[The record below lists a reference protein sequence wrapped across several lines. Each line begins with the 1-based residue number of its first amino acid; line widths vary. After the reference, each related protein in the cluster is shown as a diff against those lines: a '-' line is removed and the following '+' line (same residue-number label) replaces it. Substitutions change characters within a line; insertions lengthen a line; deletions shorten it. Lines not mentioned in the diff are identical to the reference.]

1 MKIKITDIKKVREF
15 QEILRDMNIKQPTFG
30 YSDVFIIKQNDWDEV
45 KNILTRRSIP
55 FEIVKNQTSE
65 SIKDII
71 RRVIREEINKKGR
84 RDG

>member
-84 RDG
+84 RNG